1 MIVLLKKNIK
11 DEEITAFV
19 KEIKDCF
26 DCEINSY
33 AQSGRTVL
41 FITGANIPP
50 LFLAGYAIVEEV
62 IPLNEP
68 RLCHPKERLYAEPVT
83 VGKLT
88 VGGDKLTVIAG
99 PCTVESQEQI
109 SDIAAIV
116 KKAGAHILRGGSYKL
131 RHSPYSFQGMG
142 EEGLLLLAEAGRKN
156 DMPVIS
162 EITSPLQAELFAR
175 TADILQI
182 GARNMYNFELLK
194 EAGRTLRPVLLKR
207 GLSATIEEW
216 LRAAEYI
223 WDTGNHQII
232 LCERGIRTFEPY
244 TRNTLDLGAVCAV
257 KRLSGLPVLVDPSH
271 ACGIS
276 WMVEPLSLAAV
287 VAGADGIMVEVHND
301 PTQALCDAQQALD
314 GESFAA
320 LMKKLAAYAPLCGRS
335 LQNG

>member
-1 MIVLLKKNIK
+1 MIVLLKKNIN
-11 DEEITAFV
+11 EEDINALV
-19 KEIKDCF
+19 KKLKELF
-26 DCEINSY
+26 ECEINSY
-33 AQSGRTVL
+33 CQSGRTVL
-41 FITGANIPP
+41 FISGANIPP
-50 LFLAGYAIVEEV
+50 LFLAGYAIVDEV
-62 IPLNEP
+62 VPLTEP
-68 RLCHPKERLYAEPVT
+68 RLRHPREGLYAEPVA
-83 VGKLT
+83 VGDLMI
-88 VGGDKLTVIAG
+88 GGGNLTVIAG
-99 PCTVESQEQI
+99 PCTVESEEQI
-109 SDIAAIV
+109 MDIAALV

-131 RHSPYSFQGMG
+131 RHSPYAFQGMG
-142 EEGLLLLAEAGRKN
+142 EEGLRLLAEAGRQN
-156 DMPVIS
+156 GLPIIS
-162 EITSPLQAELFAR
+162 EITSPVQAELFAE
-175 TADILQI
+175 TSDILQI

-194 EAGRTLRPVLLKR
+194 EVGKTLRPVLLKR

-244 TRNTLDLGAVCAV
+244 TRNTLDLGAVCAA

-320 LMKKLAAYAPLCGRS
+320 LMKKVAAYAPLCGRS
-335 LQNG
+335 M